1 MKSIVNGETIRFV
14 GGYYERKGSQITKYY
29 MAGAARVAMRKYTI
43 PQSMTVEYMLGDH
56 LGSTSITTDSNGAMV
71 SEMRYKPW
79 GELRYTWT
87 DAPANTSPA
96 YELTRYQYTGQ
107 YSYDV
112 EFGLK
117 YYGARFYDSAVG
129 RFVSADSIIP
139 GGIHGYDR
147 YAYAA
152 NNPVRNTDPS
162 GHKCVGDPEE
172 CKNEKGKDVNGS
184 GNSFSPP
191 PTNPSESE
199 MTEYIKKFGLKLTG
213 NWSGAL
219 LANLWEALMR
229 IGFRNLAVW
238 LRGQK
243 VTLNYAG
250 AMDCS
255 GTSTRCYEGETSKYG
270 PTINFWSTG
279 TSNPVI
285 NILHEFGHLV
295 DNIWGDHFT
304 TQLQQQEFELG
315 GAHLSGWNGSEYT
328 SLPSSGSNDVRTLG
342 LISQNVGGGDAWQQ
356 RGGDYDGWQ
365 QGEDW
370 ADIFANAMIGNIN
383 QSSDLGGQMSNF
395 FYDMQNYV
403 MGGAQ

>member
-1 MKSIVNGETIRFV
+1 LSYAYDSVGNITSIADSINSQTQSFDYDALDRLTSASANGEPGQGAYDETYQYDPATGNLKVKGDMTLDYLDSNHVHAVTNANGNTYSYDSNGNQTTRHIGNDTFHLIYDAENRLVEVKENNVTIAEFTFDGDGKRVMSVIDGETIRFV
-14 GGYYERKGSQITKYY
+14 GGYYERKGSEITKYY
-29 MAGAARVAMRKYTI
+29 MAGAARVAIRKYTI

-56 LGSTSITTDSNGAMV
+56 LGSTSITTDSNGAKV

-87 DAPANTSPA
+87 DASASTSPA

-199 MTEYIKKFGLKLTG
+199 MTEYIKKFGLNNTFAKL
-213 NWSGAL
+213 
-219 LANLWEALMR
+219 R
-229 IGFRNLAVW
+229 
-238 LRGQK
+238 
-243 VTLNYAG
+243 
-250 AMDCS
+250 
-255 GTSTRCYEGETSKYG
+255 
-270 PTINFWSTG
+270 
-279 TSNPVI
+279 
-285 NILHEFGHLV
+285 
-295 DNIWGDHFT
+295 
-304 TQLQQQEFELG
+304 
-315 GAHLSGWNGSEYT
+315 
-328 SLPSSGSNDVRTLG
+328 
-342 LISQNVGGGDAWQQ
+342 
-356 RGGDYDGWQ
+356 
-365 QGEDW
+365 
-370 ADIFANAMIGNIN
+370 
-383 QSSDLGGQMSNF
+383 
-395 FYDMQNYV
+395 
-403 MGGAQ
+403 